1 MSIFLVTCYIL
12 IIEQLQL
19 EAYQNKMESPG
30 FPLLYR
36 LLAVLGNVVLDF
48 HLLHERGKD
57 GLINGA
63 ICHPGE

>member
-1 MSIFLVTCYIL
+1 MSIFSITCQIL

-19 EAYQNKMESPG
+19 EAYQNKMESPR

-36 LLAVLGNVVLDF
+36 LLAVLGNIVLDF
-48 HLLHERGKD
+48 LLLHERGKD
-57 GLINGA
+57 GLINRV

>member
-1 MSIFLVTCYIL
+1 MSIFLVTCQIL

-36 LLAVLGNVVLDF
+36 LLAVLGDVVLDF